1 MENVQQYE
9 FDVIKFL
16 FKHLHA
22 DIVRLVNSLGIYP
35 EYIIEA
41 TDSLIKQKYIKK
53 EADSFFN

>member
-1 MENVQQYE
+1 MENVQQNE

-22 DIVRLVNSLGIYP
+22 DIVRLVNSLRIYP

-41 TDSLIKQKYIKK
+41 TDSLINRSI
-53 EADSFFN
+53 